1 MQRSLISTL
10 FAATLAVATL
20 WSSDASAT
28 LIEAGSIEELAAQAD
43 DVVVGEVIGLEPF
56 LRDGHVYTRVSVA
69 TEDGAAVE
77 ILAYGG
83 RTEHLATRVAGAEGY
98 SMGEHVLVLVERLD
112 SGELVSL
119 GMSFTKFELVER
131 AGVIWAVRDFDAAE
145 LVEFDAAT
153 HQMATPTLAFPREI
167 RLDELAARL
176 ETVRGPLPQLVPV
189 LPTTV
194 DPVIPGTPVGQ

>member
-43 DVVVGEVIGLEPF
+43 DVVVG
-56 LRDGHVYTRVSVA
+56 HVYPRVSVA
-69 TEDGAAVE
+69 TADGAAVE